1 MNYNQAKKEGNRIDY
16 VFELAKTDKGMTARD
31 TVLFHLH
38 NPNGNYALCREWGN
52 EAYFTGY
59 FVYGIFAGEY
69 EYEKLG
75 ELSKLDKPRWRN
87 VRYYANCLYKDAVR
101 WAEKVKDVE
110 NRTDEEKEYVESFIK
125 GGK

>member
-59 FVYGIFAGEY
+59 FVYGIFAAIGLVFILLLLPETKNKSL
-69 EYEKLG
+69 EELEVMLVKEK
-75 ELSKLDKPRWRN
+75 
-87 VRYYANCLYKDAVR
+87 KD
-101 WAEKVKDVE
+101 
-110 NRTDEEKEYVESFIK
+110 
-125 GGK
+125 